1 MYTVRLQSNSVVRP
15 LVIEGVPI
23 IAGIQ
28 SMDLSLTIDIGPTS
42 STLLL
47 GRLIQKLLHTPHQL
61 RVKFQ
66 IPKPAPPP
74 RKSGNTGP
82 APVKRGCLDAHNYYR
97 NLVGVPIMAWSRTEQ
112 GSAQN
117 WANHLAQTNTFAHS
131 RAGENLGRA
140 SGNINLTCEHGLQ
153 TFFAVHN
160 SYDGHPIA
168 VNALFICYGHYTQLV
183 WPSTTAVGCGVARN
197 NDGQYLVC
205 HYNPAGNVIDQ
216 RAPVYRK

>member
-1 MYTVRLQSNSVVRP
+1 MKTCEVLTVLITASLAIVSATSVRDTVVSETRHVYGAAP
-15 LVIEGVPI
+15 VKLRG
-23 IAGIQ
+23 
-28 SMDLSLTIDIGPTS
+28 S
-42 STLLL
+42 S
-47 GRLIQKLLHTPHQL
+47 I
-61 RVKFQ
+61 
-66 IPKPAPPP
+66 APPP

-153 TFFAVHN
+153 TFFAEYS
-160 SYDGHPIA
+160 SYDGRPIA